1 MEQEKSD
8 QVQVREVRS
17 RRGAL
22 LARLIGDDLEF
33 KCRRSRTTVRVPLR
47 ELLAASKSPRSDV
60 IWVGP
65 DMDSTSS

>member
-1 MEQEKSD
+1 MEHQKPE
-8 QVQVREVRS
+8 QVPVREVRS

-33 KCRRSRTTVRVPLR
+33 KCRRSRTVVRVPLR
-47 ELLAASKSPRSDV
+47 DLLAASKSGRTEV

-65 DMDSTSS
+65 DLDSPSR